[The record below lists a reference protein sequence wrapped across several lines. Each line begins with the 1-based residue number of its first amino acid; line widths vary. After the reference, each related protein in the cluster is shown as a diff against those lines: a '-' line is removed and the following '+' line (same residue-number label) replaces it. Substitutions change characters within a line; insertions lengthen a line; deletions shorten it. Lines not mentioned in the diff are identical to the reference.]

1 VNILDANIVASQREQ
16 LVAWGVRVRQIGRE
30 LGHRFDPDANII
42 PLLRNQKRAT
52 FFTRDRDFWDARL
65 SDSNYCIVWLDVPAM
80 QAADYIRRFLRHPQ
94 FSVAAKRLGKV
105 IQVRPTGLAVHGSRQ
120 AKAES
125 VEW

>member
-16 LVAWGVRVRQIGRE
+16 LMVWRVRVRQIGRE

-52 FFTRDRDFWDARL
+52 FFTRDRDFWDGRL

-80 QAADYIRRFLRHPQ
+80 QAADYIRRFLRHPR
-94 FSVAAKRLGKV
+94 FSTAAKRLGKV
-105 IQVRPTGLAVHGSRQ
+105 IQVRPTGLAVLGPRHG
-120 AKAES
+120 KAES
-125 VEW
+125 IEW